1 MFADFVFVWYNI
13 HKDRIWDLRQRDG
26 ISAPNRFQ
34 SIDFPKIYQMNGIP
48 KKSSIFGGYRKRAGK
63 PLQRRLFGALF
74 EVIL

>member
-13 HKDRIWDLRQRDG
+13 HKDRIRDLRQRDG
-26 ISAPNRFQ
+26 VHMPNRLPA
-34 SIDFPKIYQMNGIP
+34 IHAPEIYQMNGIP

>member
-13 HKDRIWDLRQRDG
+13 HKDRIRDLRQRDV

-48 KKSSIFGGYRKRAGK
+48 KKSSF
-63 PLQRRLFGALF
+63 LGAIEKGRENRSSDGFL
-74 EVIL
+74 EPCLR